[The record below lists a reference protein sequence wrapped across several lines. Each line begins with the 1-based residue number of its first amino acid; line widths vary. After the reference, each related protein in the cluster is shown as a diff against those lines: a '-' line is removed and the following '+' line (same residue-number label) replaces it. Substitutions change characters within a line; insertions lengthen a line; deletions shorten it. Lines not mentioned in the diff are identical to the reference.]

1 MRMRNQVPALFV
13 RGWTETFNIAA
24 LTIILSVLAM
34 EMLYSGFSKHKMATV
49 VEFKISVRDRDR
61 ERE

>member
-1 MRMRNQVPALFV
+1 MRNQVPALFV

-49 VEFKISVRDRDR
+49 VESKISV
-61 ERE
+61 